1 MKTWTKEEL
10 YKPLEETSVEEFI
23 QLKTKVDACTWRQ
36 TFHIQPITGLLN
48 DPNGFS
54 YFNGEYNLFYQWFP
68 LGPVHGLKHWYH
80 VKSKDLV
87 HWENVGLGLKPEY
100 DYENYGVYSGSA
112 IEKDGQLH
120 ILYTGNHRDKN
131 WQRKPMQALAKMNKQ
146 GIITKLEKPVIDS
159 VPQGY
164 TEHFRDPKVW
174 EENGTYYAVIGAQ
187 RENLSGT
194 VVLYSSKDMT
204 DWTFEGEIQTDY
216 TDFGYMWECP
226 DYFELDKKGL
236 LLFSPQGIPAQNGRY
251 QNIYQ
256 MGYLLG
262 SPLDMKEKRLEHG
275 EFQELDFGFD
285 FYAAQT
291 TLDEKGRRILIGWM
305 GLPEID
311 YPTDVSGWAH
321 CLSLPRELRVID
333 GKLYQTPVEELNDLR
348 RNQEDFAGLVNG
360 IQEITS
366 AKTFEVEG
374 EFTNIQAQSVGL
386 KLRAGNGEELVF
398 KYDVENQQ
406 LILDRSK
413 AGVEFAQEFG
423 DTRSIS
429 YKKEKLKFRIFVDTS
444 SVEIFINDG
453 EYTMSSRFFSTNTQ
467 DKIQVFSENG
477 SANVVLRKW
486 DIHK

>member
-54 YFNGEYNLFYQWFP
+54 YFNGEYHLFYQWFP

-131 WQRKPMQALAKMNKQ
+131 WKRKPMQALAKMNTQ
-146 GIITKLEKPVIDS
+146 GIITKLENPVIDS

-187 RENLSGT
+187 RENMTGA

-226 DYFELDKKGL
+226 DYFELDEKGL

-262 SPLDMKEKRLEHG
+262 SPLDMEEKRLTHG
-275 EFQELDFGFD
+275 EFQELDYGFD

-305 GLPEID
+305 GLPEIN
-311 YPTDVSGWAH
+311 YPTDASGWAH
-321 CLSLPRELRVID
+321 CLSLPRELRVIE
-333 GKLYQTPVEELNDLR
+333 GKLYQTPVED
-348 RNQEDFAGLVNG
+348 
-360 IQEITS
+360 
-366 AKTFEVEG
+366 
-374 EFTNIQAQSVGL
+374 
-386 KLRAGNGEELVF
+386 
-398 KYDVENQQ
+398 
-406 LILDRSK
+406 
-413 AGVEFAQEFG
+413 
-423 DTRSIS
+423 
-429 YKKEKLKFRIFVDTS
+429 
-444 SVEIFINDG
+444 
-453 EYTMSSRFFSTNTQ
+453 
-467 DKIQVFSENG
+467 
-477 SANVVLRKW
+477 
-486 DIHK
+486 